1 MRSKKTPHRQVAP
14 DIRYHSALVAKI
26 INTSMLSGRKTV
38 AAHQVYAALEQIK
51 GKTKGDELTYLEEAV
66 ENVKPQME
74 VRSRR
79 VGGASYQVPT
89 PVRSDR
95 KQTLALRWLI
105 AAARQRSNSAHH
117 TFADK
122 LAAELMD
129 AHENMGNAIKKKLDT
144 HRMADANKAFSHF
157 RW

>member
-1 MRSKKTPHRQVAP
+1 M
-14 DIRYHSALVAKI
+14 VAKL
-26 INTSMLSGRKTV
+26 INAVMSDGKKSVSAK
-38 AAHQVYAALEQIK
+38 QVYDALTLLKE
-51 GKTKGDELTYLEEAV
+51 KTKTDEITYLTEAL

-79 VGGASYQVPT
+79 VGGASYQVPM

-95 KQTLALRWLI
+95 KQSLAIRWI
-105 AAARQRSNSAHH
+105 VDAARARSNSSYH
-117 TFADK
+117 TFSEK
-122 LAAELMD
+122 LVAELVD
-129 AHENMGNAIKKKLDT
+129 AHEQAGNAIKKKLDT

>member
-1 MRSKKTPHRQVAP
+1 MRAKKNYVRTVVPDSKYNSGV
-14 DIRYHSALVAKI
+14 VAKL
-26 INTSMLSGRKTV
+26 INAVMLEGKKTV
-38 AAHQVYAALEQIK
+38 AAKQVYDALSLIKEQ
-51 GKTKGDELTYLEEAV
+51 TKSDEIAYLGQAL

-89 PVRSDR
+89 PVRNER
-95 KQTLALRWLI
+95 KQTLAIRWLT
-105 AAARQRSNSAHH
+105 AAARDRSNSSYHS
-117 TFADK
+117 FAAK
-122 LAAELMD
+122 LAAEIVD
-129 AHENMGNAIKKKLDT
+129 AHGEIGNAIKKKLDP

>member
-1 MRSKKTPHRQVAP
+1 MRAKKNYIRTIVPDSKYNSP
-14 DIRYHSALVAKI
+14 IVAKM
-26 INTSMLSGRKTV
+26 INAVMLEGKKTV
-38 AAHQVYAALEQIK
+38 AAREVYGALSLIKEQA
-51 GKTKGDELTYLEEAV
+51 KTDELTYLTEAL

-89 PVRSDR
+89 PVRNER
-95 KQTLALRWLI
+95 KQTLAIRWLV
-105 AAARQRSNSAHH
+105 AAARDRSNSSYHS
-117 TFADK
+117 FAAK
-122 LAAELMD
+122 LAAEIVD
-129 AHENMGNAIKKKLDT
+129 AHAEIGNAIKKKLDT